1 MLGNVSRT
9 APVVGWRRSTALVL
23 LGREAEMVVVEWE
36 EVERSLESG
45 SSGEEGEGDG
55 EGEGGGEVALRLRR
69 RIGRGAKVASEDIWA
84 FVAPLRRV
92 AERREDQPG
101 GG

>member
-36 EVERSLESG
+36 EVERSLESS
-45 SSGEEGEGDG
+45 SSGE